1 MSDKLKKQIL
11 AAHQHLI
18 NQGLN
23 PSDIA
28 REQRYD
34 LMMPKLALVGV
45 LQTME
50 TFCAAGKANVMSTV
64 GPLNTQNLM
73 LFLGAMKKSIEMGEK
88 ILTEYQETQSTIH
101 IMEQTL
107 ATVEQEATEQ
117 HPDDDDNPD
126 AQEQE
131 TEDDEDTDNPDD
143 KSQEEF
149 LKTFDIRKLN

>member
-1 MSDKLKKQIL
+1 
-11 AAHQHLI
+11 
-18 NQGLN
+18 
-23 PSDIA
+23 
-28 REQRYD
+28 
-34 LMMPKLALVGV
+34 
-45 LQTME
+45 ME